1 MKHLEVDLSQGV
13 AEALPAWVVVQL
25 LPCYFLE
32 PGEFQSYQNPTKQK
46 EEEEEEER
54 LKQTIYQ
61 LGRKKNRVSFSPQT
75 KM

>member
-46 EEEEEEER
+46 EEEEEE
-54 LKQTIYQ
+54 KAQTSNTSWEEE
-61 LGRKKNRVSFSPQT
+61 KSPTDKNVVLW
-75 KM
+75 